1 MCILS
6 DTNTYLWAP
15 SFVIP
20 AKGGRGRIPIPIP
33 DGFLHVEAQSVADP
47 EMGAETNS
55 NCVYSSLSGIV
66 ASMDGILARWVSV
79 TLYSYVRVLDDQVM
93 LLLSL
98 SVSYDRYFRR
108 VRGVSKR
115 V

>member
-15 SFVIP
+15 CFVIP
-20 AKGGRGRIPIPIP
+20 AKGGGRIPIPIP
-33 DGFLHVEAQSVADP
+33 DGFLHVEARSVADP

-66 ASMDGILARWVSV
+66 ASMDGILVRWGCPLRC
-79 TLYSYVRVLDDQVM
+79 TVM
-93 LLLSL
+93 
-98 SVSYDRYFRR
+98 
-108 VRGVSKR
+108 
-115 V
+115 